1 MTDMNKINAQEL
13 EQVAGGNDGSTQASW
28 QWVTVTGTKHYLAI
42 RNAAAYD
49 SSNEIGK
56 LYNGTKIQIRPDV
69 RNGAY
74 VWAYASNLNL
84 EGWVNA
90 NYVA

>member
-1 MTDMNKINAQEL
+1 MTDMNKINGQKL
-13 EQVAGGNDGSTQASW
+13 EQVTGGAAASAGSW
-28 QWVTVTGTKHYLAI
+28 KWVTVTGTKNYLAI

-49 SSNEIGK
+49 EKNEIGK

-69 RNGAY
+69 RSGAY
-74 VWAYASNLNL
+74 VWAYASSINR

-90 NYVA
+90 TYVK